1 MRFEEN
7 EETNEVTEKSIPVT
21 KEVKEEFISF
31 LEKVS
36 WQLYTSTKGFKKS
49 NVAKVK
55 MYMVK

>member
-31 LEKVS
+31 IEKVS
-36 WQLYTSTKGFKKS
+36 
-49 NVAKVK
+49 
-55 MYMVK
+55 